1 MDIGKKEA
9 WSFGRALVALIFTFV
24 KLGELFVGTLLKV
37 CNLYNLLR
45 HC

>member
-24 KLGELFVGTLLKV
+24 KLDELLLK
-37 CNLYNLLR
+37 